1 MKEVTKKLVH
11 YVDAIETAIGPFILL
26 IIFLDVILQVMSRTL
41 PGNAIPWT
49 VELGEILLGALIW
62 LGIGVGITKNSHVSF
77 DLLLKRFPKKW
88 QRIAC
93 FWNINLFIGY
103 LFLLAVFTVQ
113 LLGFYQKLSAKS
125 TILQIGM
132 FWIRL
137 PILIGCALTIIR
149 LIRKELTVVKDKTQ
163 TCITEHKVE

>member
-1 MKEVTKKLVH
+1 MKANTKKLFQ
-11 YVDAIETAIGPFILL
+11 YLDSLETAIGPCILL
-26 IIFLDVILQVMSRTL
+26 IIFLDVILQVISRTL

-62 LGIGVGITKNSHVSF
+62 LGIGVGVTKNSHVSF
-77 DLLLKRFPKKW
+77 DLLLRRFSKKW
-88 QRIAC
+88 RRIVC
-93 FWNINLFIGY
+93 LWNINLFIGY
-103 LFLLAVFTVQ
+103 LFLLAIFTVQ

-149 LIRKELTVVKDKTQ
+149 LIRKELTVIKDKSQ
-163 TCITEHKVE
+163 TCITDHTIK